1 MTILIVDALAAN
13 EGRRKFSRDAI
24 GVGPRLLAGICE
36 KNKKAAKI
44 VRVEDLLEE
53 QQLLDRTNSEIF
65 LLSAMSVDKIA
76 VKRVI
81 KKIKKNI
88 SKPKIILGGPIVA
101 DQAILKELDILAGI
115 VGEGEYILDNLL
127 QNNFSFENL
136 GTDLEE
142 RINIDKIKD
151 SLIIQNH
158 KLSTES
164 IFEEFPPSTDKITDY
179 PDYWFS
185 KVYVEITRGCS
196 NHFRGDIVKKQGGCS
211 DCGNCEDPDTVFRA
225 DCPEDI
231 PPGCGFCSVP
241 ATFGSPR
248 SKSKALVV
256 KEIKELFQKGVR
268 RIILSSPGFFDYFRG
283 ENGKALYSPT
293 KPLPNLKKISELLI
307 ELAQIRDEQSEL
319 CSISIENVK
328 PSLVTESG
336 ARIIGKTLPGTA
348 ISIGCETFDVNHSTA
363 IGRPSSSNQALEAAR
378 MFKEVRIDP
387 QIYLIH
393 SLPGETTETLRT
405 TREVVNGK
413 LKDFAEKITV
423 YKYLPLPNSPFTV
436 TGSAIPADRKLLS
449 DIRER
454 LIKDIIEFNK
464 KKKEELIGKRLYLI
478 VAEKDF
484 QHKNY
489 YFSYPIYSG
498 PAVTIYSENNILG
511 ETVLAEITRVI
522 TDRLVE
528 AKIVKE

>member
-127 QNNFSFENL
+127 QSNFSFENL

-196 NHFRGDIVKKQGGCS
+196 NHFRGDIVKTQGGCS
-211 DCGNCEDPDTVFRA
+211 DCGNCDDPDTIITG
-225 DCPEDI
+225 DCPENI
-231 PPGCGFCSVP
+231 PAGCGF
-241 ATFGSPR
+241 
-248 SKSKALVV
+248 
-256 KEIKELFQKGVR
+256 
-268 RIILSSPGFFDYFRG
+268 
-283 ENGKALYSPT
+283 
-293 KPLPNLKKISELLI
+293 
-307 ELAQIRDEQSEL
+307 
-319 CSISIENVK
+319 
-328 PSLVTESG
+328 
-336 ARIIGKTLPGTA
+336 
-348 ISIGCETFDVNHSTA
+348 
-363 IGRPSSSNQALEAAR
+363 
-378 MFKEVRIDP
+378 
-387 QIYLIH
+387 
-393 SLPGETTETLRT
+393 
-405 TREVVNGK
+405 
-413 LKDFAEKITV
+413 
-423 YKYLPLPNSPFTV
+423 
-436 TGSAIPADRKLLS
+436 
-449 DIRER
+449 
-454 LIKDIIEFNK
+454 
-464 KKKEELIGKRLYLI
+464 
-478 VAEKDF
+478 
-484 QHKNY
+484 
-489 YFSYPIYSG
+489 
-498 PAVTIYSENNILG
+498 
-511 ETVLAEITRVI
+511 
-522 TDRLVE
+522 
-528 AKIVKE
+528 